1 MVWYYGGAY
10 FLGTAA
16 MYPGHEL
23 ALHGGVIVVGFN
35 YRLSSIGWAST
46 GSDLHEIVNLN

>member
-16 MYPGHEL
+16 MYPGEEL
-23 ALHGGVIVVGFN
+23 ALHGDVIVVGFN
-35 YRLSSIGWAST
+35 YRLSTIGWLST
-46 GSDLHEIVNLN
+46 GWQ